1 MSTMAAPAS
10 SLSYTSQVFAPVD
23 RDHQVERVGGGFE
36 TEVYRTDDHRHVIKL
51 KTHGDHDL
59 QTALTRTRSMRSIA
73 EAFARCLGPKHSIVS
88 DYVLSEDDNGEVY
101 VLAVQPFIRHA
112 TPLEQ
117 VNYGAL
123 GVEARN
129 RVAEQ
134 LHKILRDSLAFYR
147 ETGYM
152 PDLYGLSSSSRE
164 DRARQSTLRML
175 PWHLWT
181 FFARRH
187 ILRSC
192 NLLLTAAPE
201 HQVILVDYDLVPWP
215 SLLRRIYFAIRALMC
230 WRDHLL
236 VVRMHRHGRTGGQ

>member
-1 MSTMAAPAS
+1 MSTIAAPAA
-10 SLSYTSQVFAPVD
+10 SLSYMSQVFAPVD

-36 TEVYRTDDHRHVIKL
+36 TEVYRTDDHRYVIKL
-51 KTHGDHDL
+51 KTKGERDVEP
-59 QTALTRTRSMRSIA
+59 AIARTRSMRSIA

-88 DYVLSEDDNGEVY
+88 DYVLSEDDNGEIHA
-101 VLAVQPFIRHA
+101 LAIQPFIRHA
-112 TPLEQ
+112 TPLNQ
-117 VNYGAL
+117 VDYGAL
-123 GVEARN
+123 SVDARD
-129 RVAEQ
+129 RIAEQ
-134 LHKILRDSLAFYR
+134 LHEILRRSLAFYR

-152 PDLYGLSSSSRE
+152 PDLYGLSSSGRE
-164 DRARQSTLRML
+164 DRARQSTLWML

-181 FFARRH
+181 FFVRRN

-201 HQVILVDYDLVPWP
+201 HRVILVDYDLVPWP

-236 VVRMHRHGRTGGQ
+236 VARMHRRG